1 MRYVT
6 LFLWFMLVLV
16 LPVAAQEGYP
26 LPDDLQ
32 PMTVENAAQIKL
44 LASVGGL
51 LPGSLSLSHDGK
63 RLIVNT
69 SAGLQLYDLT
79 QPQQSPIK
87 LANVSYA
94 YFGKNDQIV
103 ANGHDI
109 DEHTGEQ
116 VESTAVPASSI
127 PDSTNNTK
135 VKVRT
140 KNGEVIID
148 VKKAS
153 GKTVSLHMNSS
164 DSFNEIVFSPDEQY
178 AVLVMTYTID
188 DYILSRMSFWNMES
202 GKHITDLDN
211 LDMLKDVSFRGD
223 GKLIVATAY
232 YDGGAADTVAI
243 WDGHTGERIGP
254 MGSAEGVVY
263 FSPDNKLMMI
273 FIGRHIEM
281 WTDHLLGS
289 LEYLGYSGE
298 EGGPPFAFS
307 PDGKTFVKTGV
318 KQLELWDVPV
328 DSIPDAPRLVIP
340 TADTI
345 ERLYY
350 SPDGS
355 LLISVEWK
363 KIEVWDAR
371 TGAKLSLFTSAI
383 ESSSSAPIFSADGH
397 FARATIDDNIQIWN
411 VKQAKLIGTLPN
423 RANFSAD
430 GLRAAYW
437 EGGTVHVLDI
447 RSNQQTDL
455 KVIENYL
462 GSVLGFNPTQRLAIF
477 SGQDFAALYDLRTGQ
492 EVLRKTVD
500 ETFKNAVFN
509 ADASY
514 FVTRSNLSTTD
525 RSNYR
530 ATINL
535 WHTDDFQDPISQADA
550 SYRGRD
556 LLLSPDGK
564 LLSGLEGACGDG
576 GGGAHFMWNT
586 QTGVESLN
594 YYGGTCGPNSQIFSP
609 DSKWLLVGWD
619 GELDML
625 DVNTILKETVSD
637 KNQTADEDHSRRFL
651 DYHEARRNF
660 RNIAISADG
669 TQVAFME

>member
-1 MRYVT
+1 M
-6 LFLWFMLVLV
+6 
-16 LPVAAQEGYP
+16 
-26 LPDDLQ
+26 
-32 PMTVENAAQIKL
+32 
-44 LASVGGL
+44 
-51 LPGSLSLSHDGK
+51 
-63 RLIVNT
+63 
-69 SAGLQLYDLT
+69 
-79 QPQQSPIK
+79 
-87 LANVSYA
+87 
-94 YFGKNDQIV
+94 
-103 ANGHDI
+103 
-109 DEHTGEQ
+109 
-116 VESTAVPASSI
+116 
-127 PDSTNNTK
+127 
-135 VKVRT
+135 
-140 KNGEVIID
+140 
-148 VKKAS
+148 
-153 GKTVSLHMNSS
+153 
-164 DSFNEIVFSPDEQY
+164 
-178 AVLVMTYTID
+178 
-188 DYILSRMSFWNMES
+188 
-202 GKHITDLDN
+202 
-211 LDMLKDVSFRGD
+211 
-223 GKLIVATAY
+223 
-232 YDGGAADTVAI
+232 
-243 WDGHTGERIGP
+243 
-254 MGSAEGVVY
+254 
-263 FSPDNKLMMI
+263 
-273 FIGRHIEM
+273 
-281 WTDHLLGS
+281 
-289 LEYLGYSGE
+289 
-298 EGGPPFAFS
+298 
-307 PDGKTFVKTGV
+307 
-318 KQLELWDVPV
+318 
-328 DSIPDAPRLVIP
+328 
-340 TADTI
+340 
-345 ERLYY
+345 RLYY

-355 LLISVEWK
+355 LLVSVEWK

-462 GSVLGFNPTQRLAIF
+462 GSVLGFNPTQRLVIF

-637 KNQTADEDHSRRFL
+637 KNQTAGKDHSRRFL

-669 TQVAFME
+669 TQVAFMESLFDPSIEGDFYQVELFQLSDLIGQEGYEWGKAALTIPYAQIAIFSPDGRWLLTDIGLWDLAAGKQVTQLGNKVAAFSPDNNLLATYDQSVGKVMLWDISKLAQGDESPLMILEAQKRQMGYPDELAFSHDAKMLYLKRDGDIQIYGVPKTNI